1 MKRSPSALSA
11 ELLRKQG
18 CIVDTVE
25 RWIPGVNIRRDLFG
39 IADLFAVHTGGVIL
53 VQATSLAN
61 MAARRTK
68 IEASKFIG
76 DLLRAGITV
85 EVHGWDKSCKRCSVS
100 KLFMKDGVA
109 TWETEDA

>member
-1 MKRSPSALSA
+1 MKRSPSALST

-25 RWIPGVNIRRDLFG
+25 RWIPVVNIRRDLFG

-61 MAARRTK
+61 VAARRTK
-68 IEASKFIG
+68 IAAAKHTAE
-76 DLLRAGITV
+76 LLRAGIAV

-100 KLFMKDGVA
+100 TLFMKDGVA
-109 TWETEDA
+109 TWETKDA